1 MPGME
6 HSKRYSGEP
15 VLPLIDYAKAAA
27 SLLIVWHHF
36 ALYGPLSDGAAP
48 LLGAVRLWLV
58 EHGRLA
64 VQVFLVIGGFLAG
77 RTLLATPAAGTGR
90 GPAGWP
96 AQVMRR
102 WLRLAPAY
110 WVALI
115 AALAAAWL
123 ARGLIDEPSVPAEPS
138 GWQVLANAL
147 MLQDLTGVEAL
158 SAGVWYVAIDF
169 QLYGLLALLCALRA
183 VVTDE
188 TRRRRWTAL
197 GLTAGVA
204 ASLWVFNRDA
214 GLDVWAIY
222 FFGAYGLGV
231 LAQWS
236 RADAR
241 WSVVI
246 TVLVAVALLLEWR
259 SRVALAGGVALVL
272 AFMPDGH
279 ARAWRHVPLR
289 RLAVF
294 LSRISYAVFLLH
306 YPVYLAI
313 GAVVADQW
321 PHLPDVH
328 LVGLGLAF
336 GLSLVAGWAL
346 QVAIDRIPAGR
357 WRVSAARRSATAPH
371 RPRPAAVA
379 APPAPHPAPAA
390 RSTAA

>member
-1 MPGME
+1 MPAMG
-6 HSKRYSGEP
+6 HSNRYSGEP
-15 VLPLIDYAKAAA
+15 ALPLIDHAKAAA

-48 LLGAVRLWLV
+48 LLGALRLWLV

-64 VQVFLVIGGFLAG
+64 VQVFLVIGGFLAA
-77 RTLLATPAAGTGR
+77 RTLLATPAAGSGR
-90 GPAGWP
+90 GAAGWP
-96 AQVMRR
+96 ALVGRR

-110 WVALI
+110 WVALV

-138 GWQVLANAL
+138 GWQMLANAL

-169 QLYGLLALLCALRA
+169 QLYALLALLCALRA
-183 VVTDE
+183 VVADE
-188 TRRRRWTAL
+188 ARRRRWTAL
-197 GLTAGVA
+197 GLTTGVA
-204 ASLWVFNRDA
+204 ASLWAFNREA
-214 GLDVWAIY
+214 GLDAWAIY

-241 WSVVI
+241 WRAVI
-246 TVLVAVALLLEWR
+246 AVLVAVALLLEWR
-259 SRVALAGGVALVL
+259 SRVALAGAVALAL

-279 ARAWRHVPLR
+279 ARVWRHVPLHR
-289 RLAVF
+289 QAAF
-294 LSRISYAVFLLH
+294 LSRISYAVFLMH
-306 YPVYLAI
+306 YPVYLAV
-313 GAVVADQW
+313 GALVADQW

-328 LVGLGLAF
+328 LVGLGVAF
-336 GLSLVAGWAL
+336 ALSLAAGWAL
-346 QVAIDRIPAGR
+346 QSALDALSAWR
-357 WRVSAARRSATAPH
+357 RVSAARRSAPA
-371 RPRPAAVA
+371 PRPARPA
-379 APPAPHPAPAA
+379 AAATPPARRPAPAA